1 MNNKLLSICIPT
13 YNRSKYLI
21 ELLESLIPQISPETE
36 EKIEVI
42 ISDNC
47 SEDGTCEKLKKY
59 LNDYP
64 FIKYYKNEKNIGFD
78 GNILKLVDLA
88 NGKYIQLM
96 GDDDQYTDGA
106 IEDILKELESDADL
120 YLFNRQEYDMDSNYI
135 GQKYWFNE
143 TFENRVIDLTE
154 KSELIN
160 LFKNSYTLGCV
171 FSYISSIFIKKSK
184 LSPTEDFTKFIGTGY
199 VHVYLVSEMISK
211 GASFQYINKHP
222 IRCLCGNFDYW
233 DNSHTVNRILMDFES
248 FCDIAER
255 YFSYDKELMDS
266 YLEILK
272 QEHNKIDKA
281 IFLKKDKESWS
292 KLIKY
297 AKKCDYSAKEIKKLE
312 NADKFFYLYLLQSII
327 KYPKK
332 IMTTITQL
340 KQGFWGLR

>member
-47 SEDGTCEKLKKY
+47 SEDDTYEKLKKY
-59 LNDYP
+59 LNNYS
-64 FIKYYKNEKNIGFD
+64 FIKYYKNEKNLGFD

-96 GDDDQYTDGA
+96 GDDDTYNNSA
-106 IEDILKELESDADL
+106 IQDILKELETDADL
-120 YLFNRQEYDMDSNYI
+120 YLFNRVEYDMDSNYI
-135 GQKYWFNE
+135 GEKHWFSAA
-143 TFENRVIDLTE
+143 FENRIIDLTE

-171 FSYISSIFIKKSK
+171 FSYISSIFIKKSQLAK
-184 LSPTEDFTKFIGTGY
+184 TENFTQFIGTGY
-199 VHVYLVSEMISK
+199 VHVYLVTDMISK
-211 GASFQYINKHP
+211 GVGFQYINKHP
-222 IRCLCGNFDYW
+222 IKCLCGNFDYW
-233 DNSHTVNRILMDFES
+233 DNCHTVDRILMDFES

-255 YFSYDKELMDS
+255 YFSYDKELMTS
-266 YLEILK
+266 YLGILK
-272 QEHNKIDKA
+272 QEHNKIDKT
-281 IFLKKDKESWS
+281 IFLQKTRESWS

-297 AKKCDYSAKEIKKLE
+297 IKKCDYTEKEVRKLE
-312 NADKFFYLYLLQSII
+312 NAEKLYVLYLLQRMV
-327 KYPKK
+327 KYPKNISSA
-332 IMTTITQL
+332 IMLL
-340 KQGFWGLR
+340 KQGFWGIK